1 MNRMTALVAASMLM
15 FAACFA
21 HAEVQVTP
29 IALTVGS
36 PALEDMDFDFRPNGV
51 NPGTAIHIIITGL
64 EQRIVDLDT
73 DNSTVSKAVDST
85 GKDLLAQPKPKSDD
99 GFSMSMSS
107 DPIGPFP
114 HIKADG
120 SAIAVELITPQAP
133 AAGATAINC
142 EASLSVLTAAGT
154 KTIAAQ
160 NVPLQPGKVTIDDQS
175 FEITD
180 IGPSDWDEGKTKLT
194 LKMTPDLHQQI
205 AGWSITDADGNKLTD
220 GPYSTMTMF
229 DTVELELTLSA
240 KPEMANFALDLYDGM
255 QKVTVPVKFE
265 VGLGIQ

>member
-1 MNRMTALVAASMLM
+1 MNRTTALIVASMLT

-21 HAEVQVTP
+21 HAEVMVTP

-36 PALEDMDFDFRPNGV
+36 PTLQDMDFDFRPNGV
-51 NPGTAIHIIITGL
+51 NPGTSVHVIITGL

-73 DNSTVSKAVDST
+73 DNSTVSMAVDST
-85 GKDLLAQPKPKSDD
+85 GKDLLAQPKPKSDG

-133 AAGATAINC
+133 AAGATSINC
-142 EASLSVLTAAGT
+142 EASLAVLTAAGT
-154 KTIAAQ
+154 KTLSAQ
-160 NVPLQPGKVTIDDQS
+160 NVPLQPGQVALGDQS
-175 FEITD
+175 FEITAM
-180 IGPSDWDEGKTKLT
+180 GPSDWEEGKFKLT
-194 LKMTPDLHQQI
+194 LKMTKDLHQQV
-205 AGWSITDADGNKLTD
+205 AGWTITDDAGAKLTD

-229 DTVELELTLSA
+229 DTVELEFTLSA
-240 KPEMANFALDLYDGM
+240 NPQAASFALDLYDDM
-255 QKVTVPVKFE
+255 QKVTVPVKFQ
-265 VGLGIQ
+265 VGLGIE